1 MSVQDDRYAV
11 PSFDN
16 RVAPRKRLAI
26 PAILQPANGKRIS
39 TMLRDLSLSGFSA
52 SAMNRIPAGTACS
65 LTLPDREAMPAR
77 VVWWD
82 GGLVGCAF
90 DKSMGG
96 VTYDAILE
104 RWDAETNRR
113 R

>member
-1 MSVQDDRYAV
+1 MSRQDHKLAV
-11 PSFDN
+11 PGFDN

-26 PAILQPANGKRIS
+26 PAILQPAEGKRAQ

-52 SAMNRIPAGTACS
+52 SAMNRIAVGTVCW
-65 LTLPDREAMPAR
+65 LTLPDRAAMQAR

-82 GGLVGCAF
+82 HGLVGCAF
-90 DKSMGG
+90 DKLIGG

-104 RWDAETNRR
+104 RWDAEANRR
-113 R
+113 H